1 MQSQYRNV
9 VATAAHRV
17 YGTQSNGYPLGTMG
31 LRAGLRR
38 RSSRVERRGPS
49 RIRNRAAAGRLSH
62 RRDPAV
68 ASPFAAHGVC
78 RARRGIVFPEKIRVT
93 RFSLSPRLP

>member
-1 MQSQYRNV
+1 MQSQCRNV
-9 VATAAHRV
+9 VATAAHCV

-68 ASPFAAHGVC
+68 ASPLPRTAFVAHG
-78 RARRGIVFPEKIRVT
+78 AG
-93 RFSLSPRLP
+93 SLSRRKSA